1 MQQLMLVPPQN
12 GQHAKKM
19 VKRTLKLQILSMVKV
34 LIHVVRVELFLY
46 FLLSLVLG
54 DTPLDGSVAHTLM
67 IPLSAVIRHEARK
80 ELRLFLTRNQSL
92 NQRDIYANAIGD
104 TTGANLVRMNLRDD
118 MYLLC
123 SAMRANA

>member
-1 MQQLMLVPPQN
+1 M
-12 GQHAKKM
+12 
-19 VKRTLKLQILSMVKV
+19 
-34 LIHVVRVELFLY
+34 ELFLY

-54 DTPLDGSVAHTLM
+54 YTPLDGSVAHTLM
-67 IPLSAVIRHEARK
+67 IPLSAVIRHETRK

-92 NQRDIYANAIGD
+92 NQCYIYANAIGD
-104 TTGANLVRMNLRDD
+104 TTGANLVRMKLRDD